1 MIFTYYLENW
11 EVFVFIYFFS
21 SPVKEKNCYSQRNNA
36 FGIYND
42 SFGKFFT

>member
-11 EVFVFIYFFS
+11 GFFVFVFFS
-21 SPVKEKNCYSQRNNA
+21 SPVKEKNGYSQRNNA
-36 FGIYND
+36 SGIYND